1 MQDDYAI
8 SVCCI
13 LAIVRTSLQIV
24 SVKHGN
30 GRHRWYL
37 SVEDYEYVNFF
48 TWMTQ
53 IFLFT
58 NIGLL
63 KCSICLL
70 ILRIKNEKILRRCL
84 YAMMVGL
91 VVTNFEPIVVLLAQC
106 RPIQKSWKTLPY
118 GKCWP
123 TQVRIYSIYVQ
134 VGKSFTISFALVS
147 RTSIIPVKSNH

>member
-1 MQDDYAI
+1 M
-8 SVCCI
+8 
-13 LAIVRTSLQIV
+13 VRTSLQID

-37 SVEDYEYVNFF
+37 SKEDYEHVNFL

-53 IFLFT
+53 IFLFS
-58 NIGLL
+58 NIALL

-91 VVTNFEPIVVLLAQC
+91 VLTNVEPIIILLAQC
-106 RPIQKSWKTLPY
+106 RPIQKSWRALPY

-123 TQVRIYSIYVQ
+123 TQVRIYSIYCQ
-134 VGKSFTISFALVS
+134 VGEC
-147 RTSIIPVKSNH
+147 IPSSSCRILAESCSLLRGD